1 MTGAEGAA
9 EGPLVFV
16 HVPKTAG
23 TSFREALELKLGAA
37 AIAGDYGPKASETS
51 PLVRRHVFEKPDL
64 PLLREELI
72 AAGVRIVCGHVP
84 VQRYAASFGTQ
95 NLLVIVR
102 DPVQRLVSEYEHF
115 RRHNGEA
122 RPFPEVYRSD
132 RFINHQYK
140 LVSAIEPSEYGF
152 IGLTERYAET
162 VAAANRRFGWKLP
175 VLTSNV
181 GRPSLGI
188 AYQIDPDMEAE
199 VRELN
204 RDDIDYYER
213 MVTEFE
219 RRQ

>member
-1 MTGAEGAA
+1 MTGAGGAA

-23 TSFREALELKLGAA
+23 TSFREALQLKLGETAV
-37 AIAGDYGPKASETS
+37 AGDYGPKAVETS

-72 AAGVRIVCGHVP
+72 ATGVRVVCGHVP
-84 VQRYAASFGTQ
+84 VQRYAAAFGTQ

-115 RRHNGEA
+115 RRHNGET
-122 RPFPEVYRSD
+122 RPFPEVYRSE

-140 LVSAIEPSEYGF
+140 LVSAIEPAEYGF
-152 IGLTERYAET
+152 VGLTERYSET
-162 VAAANRRFGWKLP
+162 VAAANRRFGWDLP
-175 VLTSNV
+175 VLASNI
-181 GRPSLGI
+181 GRPSLDA
-188 AYQIDPDMEAE
+188 AYQLDPDMEAE

-204 RDDIDYYER
+204 RDDIAYYER

>member
-1 MTGAEGAA
+1 MTGAGGVA

-16 HVPKTAG
+16 HVPKSAG
-23 TSFREALELKLGAA
+23 TSFRDALELKLGAA
-37 AIAGDYGPKASETS
+37 AIAGDYGPKAVETS

-64 PLLREELI
+64 PLLRDELI
-72 AAGVRIVCGHVP
+72 AAGIRIVCGHVP
-84 VQRYAASFGTQ
+84 VQRYAAVFGAQ

-115 RRHNGEA
+115 RRHNGET
-122 RPFPEVYRSD
+122 RSFPEVYRSE

-152 IGLTERYAET
+152 VGLTERYAET
-162 VAAANRRFGWKLP
+162 VAAANRRFGWDLP
-175 VLTSNV
+175 VLASNL
-181 GRPSLGI
+181 GRPSLGV
-188 AYQIDPDMEAE
+188 AYQLDPGMEAE

-204 RDDIDYYER
+204 RDDIAYYER